1 MVPVASGPITSE
13 EKRAALSEALHSA
26 ALARSDRLKNLL
38 RFLCEAEI
46 EGRAGELNE
55 YVIGVQALGQ
65 PATYSPAENS
75 AVRSRIYELRQRLE
89 KFYATEAAAAALR
102 IQLAKGSYIPR
113 FVRTLALEPEI
124 KTAEAVPAPE
134 SPRRRLPALAGA
146 LAAAFAAGALL
157 MLLVLRVPLP
167 GRSAARPVSSPG
179 TQWTPEMEAIWHPFT
194 GPNTPVIVSYESRLF
209 VRIGSV
215 NVRDWTVDEM
225 DKVESSPWL
234 MAIKKLLHQPQLYE
248 NRNYADFGTVQAAFQ
263 IGRLLG
269 TRNAQLVLKH
279 ASELGPEDTENANV
293 IALSKPSTD
302 PALRQLLT
310 RGPFVDERLRVRNVA
325 PGPGEPAEYVNRPD
339 PKDPARSGER
349 YLLISLLPGLH
360 PRTRLL
366 SLACFNSEDPW
377 ALAEYLT
384 SPEHAREMYAHMHL
398 RDGRMPEFYQLVVR
412 AVFRAQVP
420 LEIEYVTHR
429 VIRGG

>member
-13 EKRAALSEALHSA
+13 EKRAALSEALQSA
-26 ALARSDRLKNLL
+26 TLARSDRLKNLL

-89 KFYATEAAAAALR
+89 KFYSTEAAAAALR

-113 FVRTLALEPEI
+113 FVRSLAMEPEI
-124 KTAEAVPAPE
+124 KTAVAAVASRKRRPPA
-134 SPRRRLPALAGA
+134 SAAA

-157 MLLVLRVPLP
+157 MLLVLRMPLP
-167 GRSAARPVSSPG
+167 ARFAARPALSPG
-179 TQWTPEMEAIWHPFT
+179 TQWTPEMEAIWRPFT

-225 DKVESSPWL
+225 AKVESSTWL
-234 MAIKKLLHQPQLYE
+234 MAIKNLLHQPQLYE

-269 TRNAQLVLKH
+269 TRNAQLALKH

-302 PALRQLLT
+302 PALRRLLT
-310 RGPFVDERLRVRNVA
+310 RGPFVDERVRVRNVA

-339 PKDPARSGER
+339 TKDPERSGER

-360 PRTRLL
+360 PETRLL

-398 RDGRMPEFYQLVVR
+398 PNGRMPEFYQVVVK